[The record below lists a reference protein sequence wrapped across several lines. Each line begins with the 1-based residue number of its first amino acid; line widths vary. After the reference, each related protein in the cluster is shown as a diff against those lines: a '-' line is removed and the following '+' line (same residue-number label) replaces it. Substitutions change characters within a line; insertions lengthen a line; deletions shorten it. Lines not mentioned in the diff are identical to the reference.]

1 MPELPEVETIRRQ
14 LSPLVVDRTIV
25 EAWLSPEMPRLA
37 AHPPDACAFVSR
49 LLGRRVLSVERRG
62 KFLLFPLDDGQTWIV
77 HLRMTGALVH
87 RVDGGPEERFLR
99 ARFRLD
105 DGSWLWYRD
114 VRKLGRMWVV
124 ADPEQVVGKLGPEP
138 LSGCLDAAA
147 LLRALRGRRAPLK
160 ALLLD
165 QRLVAGLGNIY
176 ADEALHEAGISPL
189 RPGGTLTLEEAERLC
204 LAIRR
209 VLSGA
214 TRHGG
219 TSFWSYLDAR
229 GERGQHQFH
238 VRVYRRQG
246 QPCLRCGGTVV
257 RTRLGGRSTH
267 YCPSCQV

>member
-14 LSPLVVDRTIV
+14 LAPVVTGRTVVD
-25 EAWLSPEMPRLA
+25 AWLSPEMPRLPA
-37 AHPPDACAFVSR
+37 YPPDGRLLASL
-49 LLGRRVLSVERRG
+49 LLGRRVLSVDRRG
-62 KFLLFPLDDGQTWIV
+62 KFLLFPLDDGQTWVV

-87 RVDGGPEERFLR
+87 SGDGQADERFLR

-105 DGSWLWYRD
+105 DGTCLYYRD

-124 ADPEQVVGKLGPEP
+124 PDPAQVVGKLGPEP
-138 LSGCLDAAA
+138 FSEGLSADA
-147 LLRALRGRRAPLK
+147 LLQALRGRRAPLK

-176 ADEALHEAGISPL
+176 ADEALHEAGLSPW
-189 RPGGTLTLEEAERLC
+189 RPGCSLTAAEAHRLC

-209 VLSGA
+209 VLTRA
-214 TRHGG
+214 TQDGG
-219 TSFWSYLDAR
+219 TSFWAYLDAR
-229 GERGQHQFH
+229 GQRGRHQFH

-246 QPCLRCGGTVV
+246 QPCPRCGTAVARV
-257 RTRLGGRSTH
+257 RLGGRSTH